1 MADPINILIIE
12 DEAVLSM
19 DLSDLLEEEGYFV
32 VGTANNGPKALS
44 LHQQNRLDLA
54 LCDIHIKGGWDGIET
69 AERLLA
75 QRPIPIIFLTAL
87 TDKATLDRAMRLYPS
102 AYLIK
107 PVTVPG
113 LRAAIELALRNFTQ
127 SVTTPPQPLPSL
139 TSLPALNGEAR
150 SGETRTEPIL
160 RIDDAVFIKHKYQF
174 VKISLDAIDYI
185 EADGSYT
192 TLVTAQHR
200 YALRLTISH
209 VLDRL
214 SFPRLIRIHRSYAVN
229 LNRVSTFNER
239 EVCLPT
245 LSLPLGRL
253 YKPDFLR
260 HFDIR

>member
-1 MADPINILIIE
+1 MTDPINILIIE

-32 VGTANNGPKALS
+32 LGTANNGPKALS

-75 QRPIPIIFLTAL
+75 ERPIPIIFLTAL

-127 SVTTPPQPLPSL
+127 SVTTPPEPLPSP
-139 TSLPALNGEAR
+139 TSLSALNDAA
-150 SGETRTEPIL
+150 RTEPIL

-174 VKISLDAIDYI
+174 VKISLDDIDYI

-192 TLVTAQHR
+192 TLVTTQHR

-229 LNRVSTFNER
+229 LNRVSTFNDR
-239 EVCLPT
+239 EVSLPT

>member
-32 VGTANNGPKALS
+32 IGTANNGPKALS

-75 QRPIPIIFLTAL
+75 ERPIPIIFLTAL

-113 LRAAIELALRNFTQ
+113 LRAAIELALRNFSQ
-127 SVTTPPQPLPSL
+127 SVTTSPEPLPSL
-139 TSLPALNGEAR
+139 TSSPALNDEA
-150 SGETRTEPIL
+150 RTEPIL
-160 RIDDAVFIKHKYQF
+160 RIDDVVFIKHKYQF
-174 VKISLDAIDYI
+174 VKISLDDIDYI

-239 EVCLPT
+239 EVSLPT
-245 LSLPLGRL
+245 RSLPLGRL

>member
-75 QRPIPIIFLTAL
+75 ERPIPIIFLTAL

-127 SVTTPPQPLPSL
+127 SVTTPPEPLPSQ
-139 TSLPALNGEAR
+139 TSSPARKEEAR

-174 VKISLDAIDYI
+174 VKISLDDIDYI

-239 EVCLPT
+239 
-245 LSLPLGRL
+245 
-253 YKPDFLR
+253 
-260 HFDIR
+260 

>member
-32 VGTANNGPKALS
+32 LGTANNGPKALS

-75 QRPIPIIFLTAL
+75 ERPIPIIFLTAL

-127 SVTTPPQPLPSL
+127 SVTTPPEPLPSL
-139 TSLPALNGEAR
+139 TSPPARKDEA
-150 SGETRTEPIL
+150 RTEPIL

-214 SFPRLIRIHRSYAVN
+214 SFPRLIRIHRSFAVN

>member
-32 VGTANNGPKALS
+32 IGTANNGPKALS

-69 AERLLA
+69 AEHLLA
-75 QRPIPIIFLTAL
+75 ERPIPIIFLTAL

-113 LRAAIELALRNFTQ
+113 LRAAIELALRNFTH
-127 SVTTPPQPLPSL
+127 SVTSPPQLLPSL
-139 TSLPALNGEAR
+139 ISPLALKDEA
-150 SGETRTEPIL
+150 RTEPIL
-160 RIDDAVFIKHKYQF
+160 RIDEAVFIKHKYQF
-174 VKISLDAIDYI
+174 VKISLDDIDYI

-192 TLVTAQHR
+192 TLITARNR
-200 YALRLTISH
+200 YALRLTIGH

>member
-1 MADPINILIIE
+1 MAELINILIIE
-12 DEAVLSM
+12 DEAVLAM

-54 LCDIHIKGGWDGIET
+54 LCDIHIKGDWDGIQT

-75 QRPIPIIFLTAL
+75 ERPIPIIFLTAL
-87 TDKATLDRAMRLYPS
+87 TDKTTLERAMRLYPS

-113 LRAAIELALRNFTQ
+113 LRAAIEVALRNFTQ
-127 SVTTPPQPLPSL
+127 AVTTSPEPGPAPISPPARQ
-139 TSLPALNGEAR
+139 EDAR

-174 VKISLDAIDYI
+174 VKISLDDIDYI

-192 TLVTAQHR
+192 TLVTPQHR

-245 LSLPLGRL
+245 GRLPLGRR

-260 HFDIR
+260 HFDFR

>member
-1 MADPINILIIE
+1 MSDSINILIIE
-12 DEAVLSM
+12 DEAVLAM

-32 VGTANNGPKALS
+32 IGTANNGPKALS

-54 LCDIHIKGGWDGIET
+54 LCDIHIKGEWDGIET
-69 AERLLA
+69 AERLLTE
-75 QRPIPIIFLTAL
+75 RPIPIIFLTAL

-113 LRAAIELALRNFTQ
+113 LRAAIELALRNFIQ
-127 SVTTPPQPLPSL
+127 SVTTSPEPLPSL
-139 TSLPALNGEAR
+139 TNPPALKDEA
-150 SGETRTEPIL
+150 RTEPIL

-174 VKISLDAIDYI
+174 VKISLDDIDYI

-192 TLVTAQHR
+192 TLVTPQHR

-239 EVCLPT
+239 EVSLPT

>member
-1 MADPINILIIE
+1 MSDPINILIIE

-32 VGTANNGPKALS
+32 IGTANNGPKALS

-54 LCDIHIKGGWDGIET
+54 LCDIHIKGDWDGIET
-69 AERLLA
+69 AERLLTE
-75 QRPIPIIFLTAL
+75 RPIPIIFLTAL
-87 TDKATLDRAMRLYPS
+87 TDKVTLDRAMRLYPS

-127 SVTTPPQPLPSL
+127 SVTTAPEPRPSL
-139 TSLPALNGEAR
+139 TSLPARKEEA
-150 SGETRTEPIL
+150 RTEPIL

-174 VKISLDAIDYI
+174 VKISLDDIDYI

-192 TLVTAQHR
+192 TLVTPKHR

-209 VLDRL
+209 VIDRL
-214 SFPRLIRIHRSYAVN
+214 SFPRLVRIHRSYAVN

-239 EVCLPT
+239 EVCLST
-245 LSLPLGRL
+245 LCLPLGRL
-253 YKPDFLR
+253 YKTDFLR
-260 HFDIR
+260 HFNIR

>member
-19 DLSDLLEEEGYFV
+19 DLTDLLEEEGYV
-32 VGTANNGPKALS
+32 VIGVANNGPEALS

-54 LCDIHIKGGWDGIET
+54 LCDIHIKGDWDGIET

-75 QRPIPIIFLTAL
+75 QRSIPIIFLTAL
-87 TDKATLDRAMRLYPS
+87 TDKATLERAMQLYPS

-113 LRAAIELALRNFTQ
+113 LRASIELALRNFTQ
-127 SVTTPPQPLPSL
+127 PVTNSPQLQPSR
-139 TSLPALNGEAR
+139 TSLSALRGEA
-150 SGETRTEPIL
+150 RTEPIL
-160 RIDDAVFIKHKYQF
+160 RIDDTVFIKHKYQF
-174 VKISLDAIDYI
+174 VKISLDDIDYL
-185 EADGSYT
+185 EADGSHT
-192 TLVTAQHR
+192 TLVTTQHR

-214 SFPRLIRIHRSYAVN
+214 NFPRLIRIHRSYAVN

-239 EVCLPT
+239 EVSLPT

-253 YKPDFLR
+253 YKPNFLR
-260 HFDIR
+260 YFDIR

>member
-1 MADPINILIIE
+1 MTDPINILIIE
-12 DEAVLSM
+12 DEAVLAM

-32 VGTANNGPKALS
+32 IGTANNGPKALS
-44 LHQQNRLDLA
+44 LHRQNRLDLA
-54 LCDIHIKGGWDGIET
+54 LCDIHIKGEWDGIET

-75 QRPIPIIFLTAL
+75 ERPIPIIFLTAL

-107 PVTVPG
+107 PITVPG
-113 LRAAIELALRNFTQ
+113 LRAAIELALRKFTQ
-127 SVTTPPQPLPSL
+127 SVTTPTEPLSSL
-139 TSLPALNGEAR
+139 SSLPARKEEA
-150 SGETRTEPIL
+150 RTEPIL

-174 VKISLDAIDYI
+174 VKISLDDIDYI

-214 SFPRLIRIHRSYAVN
+214 SFPRLIRIHRSFAVN

>member
-32 VGTANNGPKALS
+32 IGTANNGPKALS

-54 LCDIHIKGGWDGIET
+54 LCDIHIKGEWDGIET

-75 QRPIPIIFLTAL
+75 ERPIPIIFLTAL

-113 LRAAIELALRNFTQ
+113 LRAAIELALRNFIQ
-127 SVTTPPQPLPSL
+127 SVTTPPEPRPSL
-139 TSLPALNGEAR
+139 TNPPALKDEAR
-150 SGETRTEPIL
+150 AEPIL

-174 VKISLDAIDYI
+174 VKISLDDIDYI

-200 YALRLTISH
+200 YTLRLTISH

-239 EVCLPT
+239 EVSLST

>member
-19 DLSDLLEEEGYFV
+19 DLTDLLEEEGYFV
-32 VGTANNGPKALS
+32 IGTANNGPKALS
-44 LHQQNRLDLA
+44 LHQQNRLDLV

-75 QRPIPIIFLTAL
+75 ERPIPIIFLTAL

-127 SVTTPPQPLPSL
+127 SVTAPPEPLPSL
-139 TSLPALNGEAR
+139 TSQPALK
-150 SGETRTEPIL
+150 GETRTEPIL

-174 VKISLDAIDYI
+174 VKISLNDIDYI

-245 LSLPLGRL
+245 MSLPLGRI

>member
-32 VGTANNGPKALS
+32 IGTANNGPKALS
-44 LHQQNRLDLA
+44 LHRQNRIDLA
-54 LCDIHIKGGWDGIET
+54 LCDIHIKGEWDGIET

-75 QRPIPIIFLTAL
+75 ERPIPIIFLTAL

-107 PVTVPG
+107 PITVPG
-113 LRAAIELALRNFTQ
+113 LRAAVELALRNFTK
-127 SVTTPPQPLPSL
+127 SVRTSPEPLPSL
-139 TSLPALNGEAR
+139 TSPPAGKDEA
-150 SGETRTEPIL
+150 RTEPIL

-174 VKISLDAIDYI
+174 VKISLDDIDYI

-192 TLVTAQHR
+192 TLVTSGHR

-229 LNRVSTFNER
+229 LNRVGTFNER
-239 EVCLPT
+239 EVCLPA
-245 LSLPLGRL
+245 LNLPLGRL

>member
-19 DLSDLLEEEGYFV
+19 DLSDLLEEEGYSV

-75 QRPIPIIFLTAL
+75 ERPIPIIFLTAL

-127 SVTTPPQPLPSL
+127 SVTTLPEPLPSL
-139 TSLPALNGEAR
+139 TSLPARKEEAQ

-174 VKISLDAIDYI
+174 VKISLDDIDYI

-214 SFPRLIRIHRSYAVN
+214 SFPRLIRIHRSFAVN

>member
-32 VGTANNGPKALS
+32 VGTANNGPKALN

-75 QRPIPIIFLTAL
+75 ERPIPIIFLTAL

-127 SVTTPPQPLPSL
+127 SVTTLPEPLPSL
-139 TSLPALNGEAR
+139 TSLPARKEEAQ

-174 VKISLDAIDYI
+174 VKISLDDIDYI

-214 SFPRLIRIHRSYAVN
+214 SFPRLIRIHRSFAVN

>member
-19 DLSDLLEEEGYFV
+19 DLTDLLEEEGYFV

-75 QRPIPIIFLTAL
+75 ERPIPIIFLTAL
-87 TDKATLDRAMRLYPS
+87 TDKITLDRAMRLYPS

-113 LRAAIELALRNFTQ
+113 LRAAIELALRNFTR
-127 SVTTPPQPLPSL
+127 SVTTPPEPLPSL
-139 TSLPALNGEAR
+139 ASPPTRKDEA
-150 SGETRTEPIL
+150 RTEPIL

-229 LNRVSTFNER
+229 LNRVGTFNER

-245 LSLPLGRL
+245 VSLPLGRL